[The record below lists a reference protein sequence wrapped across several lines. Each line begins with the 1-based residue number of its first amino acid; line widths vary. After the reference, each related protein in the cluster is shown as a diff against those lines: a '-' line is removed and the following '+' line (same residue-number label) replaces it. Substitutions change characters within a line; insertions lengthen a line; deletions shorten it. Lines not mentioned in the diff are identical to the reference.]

1 MTFAVVFAVIIVVL
15 SFFVYLKKNKYDG
28 KDEFLQQE
36 YVAPKSIR
44 ISHKENVSEKTKFE
58 GCIDASGL
66 FPIEL
71 LVLLHAPEYYVN
83 EKNYPSF
90 WSYKYNLGNVSVVLE
105 KLVQKGFLKKETNLE
120 LNLSDLKISDLKL
133 VLKNR
138 SLPVSGKKEEIIRR
152 VLQNVSLDDLD
163 KSLTKQRYLR
173 TEKGETSLKN
183 APYVAYFDKHSFGV
197 SLSEI
202 SSFVHKKPLAN
213 FKDGFL
219 EFLENDVKKHERKG
233 DYGLCRNAKWSLMEF
248 YKTENRLAEAY
259 SVLLEIIFI
268 DINDF
273 LGNGFEKDSLQIN
286 IEYFFMRD
294 SAMTIPHAAFELMD
308 FFQSSL
314 NISDEQ
320 LRQDMA
326 NLWFSFKIPYHVLS
340 VGDCIEIYFSQKKDK
355 LSKIKE
361 IYSVRKFQ
369 NLVEEN
375 GTKSLV
381 IGQLERGYK
390 NLRVAQT
397 ASDSKDYLRSRLSF
411 MKSVESFKQINA
423 VVELEKV
430 TEMYKKFVMT
440 DPVFKDLAAVLVG
453 KIKKNPGILQS
464 DITSQMEPGDW
475 GSLYDCDR
483 PVAKEDVYYALYF
496 ADEFG
501 IIVRK
506 KKGRTYELFV
516 KEHEK

>member
-1 MTFAVVFAVIIVVL
+1 M
-15 SFFVYLKKNKYDG
+15 
-28 KDEFLQQE
+28 
-36 YVAPKSIR
+36 
-44 ISHKENVSEKTKFE
+44 
-58 GCIDASGL
+58 
-66 FPIEL
+66 
-71 LVLLHAPEYYVN
+71 
-83 EKNYPSF
+83 
-90 WSYKYNLGNVSVVLE
+90 
-105 KLVQKGFLKKETNLE
+105 
-120 LNLSDLKISDLKL
+120 
-133 VLKNR
+133 
-138 SLPVSGKKEEIIRR
+138 
-152 VLQNVSLDDLD
+152 
-163 KSLTKQRYLR
+163 
-173 TEKGETSLKN
+173 
-183 APYVAYFDKHSFGV
+183 
-197 SLSEI
+197 
-202 SSFVHKKPLAN
+202 AN

-294 SAMTIPHAAFELMD
+294 SAMAIPHAAFELMD

-340 VGDCIEIYFSQKKDK
+340 VGDCIEIYFSQKKDE

-440 DPVFKDLAAVLVG
+440 DPVFKDLAVVLVE

-501 IIVRK
+501 IIARK